1 MTHPNLEEIIPTP
14 APIASIPL
22 RTQARS
28 LSGSGSGTP
37 TPKPSVEIKKQ
48 PTSTSTDITPGAI
61 IRPTPGRTLTSSSS
75 WPNPP
80 DQVYNRFSPGR
91 KAAITAVCSFCGFLA
106 QASSTA
112 ILAAIPEVADTFR
125 TGGPIIDLSNAFFML
140 FMGLSPLFWGPY
152 GQIYGRRCASL
163 TSAILFTIFSAGSA
177 LSPDLVSFF
186 ACRILTA
193 IQGTAF
199 LVIGSACI
207 GDIYHPTERG
217 TALAWFLS
225 GTLAGPAF
233 GPFLGGILVTHASWR
248 HILWMQTGL
257 GGVGVLGIAFLL
269 PETTH
274 YRRCVE
280 LKGLKRREKAGRLW
294 AWMNPTRVV
303 RLYRY
308 PNLMAAGVASASLIW
323 NMYSLLT
330 PIRYVL
336 NPRFHLT
343 SPAQVGLFY
352 LAPGFGYVLGTFGGG
367 RWADRTV
374 RVWIKK
380 RGGQRVP
387 EDRLRSSLP
396 FMGIVIPA
404 CIVVYGWTI
413 EKRVGGIAL
422 PVIVMF
428 IQGVAQL
435 FCFPSLNTYCLDVFQ
450 SRSAE
455 VVAGNYVARYLA
467 AALASAVCLPAIDRV
482 GIGAYSTLS
491 AAFLMAAAA
500 LIWLTAE
507 FGEDWR
513 NKVDEKRRT
522 RRDGARGAVVLVSS
536 KDNAELV

>member
-1 MTHPNLEEIIPTP
+1 MTHPNLEEIITP
-14 APIASIPL
+14 PPPVATATPL
-22 RTQARS
+22 RGSQEEEIDVSDDDKNQA
-28 LSGSGSGTP
+28 TC
-37 TPKPSVEIKKQ
+37 TE
-48 PTSTSTDITPGAI
+48 TDIKPGELTPRA
-61 IRPTPGRTLTSSSS
+61 TMLTTSSS
-75 WPNPP
+75 WPCPP
-80 DQVYNRFSPGR
+80 DQIYNRFSPKR

-106 QASSTA
+106 PASSTA
-112 ILAAIPEVADTFR
+112 ILAAIPEVADTFK
-125 TGGPIIDLSNAFFML
+125 TGGPVIDLSNAFFML

-177 LSPDLVSFF
+177 LAPNLAAFF
-186 ACRILTA
+186 AFRILTA

-248 HILWMQTGL
+248 HVLWLQTGL
-257 GGVGVLGIAFLL
+257 GGVGVLGIALLL

-280 LKGLKRREKAGRLW
+280 LTGLTRGEKGKKLW

-303 RLYRY
+303 RLFRY
-308 PNLMAAGVASASLIW
+308 PNLMAAAVAAASLIW

-343 SPAQVGLFY
+343 SPAEVGLFY

-374 RVWIKK
+374 RIWMKK
-380 RGGQRVP
+380 RNGQRIP

-396 FMGIVIPA
+396 FMGIVIPL
-404 CIVVYGWTI
+404 CIVTYGWTI
-413 EKRVGGIAL
+413 EKRVGGVAL
-422 PVIVMF
+422 PVVVMF
-428 IQGVAQL
+428 LQGVAQL

-491 AAFLMAAAA
+491 AAFLVASAA

-513 NKVDEKRRT
+513 NKVDEKRKAKRKAK
-522 RRDGARGAVVLVSS
+522 RQSQERGPVVVVSA
-536 KDNAELV
+536 KGNEELV

>member
-14 APIASIPL
+14 APTASIPL

-48 PTSTSTDITPGAI
+48 PTSTSTDITPGAT

-80 DQVYNRFSPGR
+80 DQVYSRFSPRR

-106 QASSTA
+106 PASSTA
-112 ILAAIPEVADTFR
+112 ILAAIPEQC
-125 TGGPIIDLSNAFFML
+125 LFML
-140 FMGLSPLFWGPY
+140 FMGLSPLFLGPY

-163 TSAILFTIFSAGSA
+163 TSAILFTIFSVGSA

-217 TALAWFLS
+217 TALAWFLL
-225 GTLAGPAF
+225 GTLGGPAF
-233 GPFLGGILVTHASWR
+233 GPFLGGILVTHALWR

-280 LKGLKRREKAGRLW
+280 LKGLKRR
-294 AWMNPTRVV
+294 MNPTRVV
-303 RLYRY
+303 RLCRY
-308 PNLMAAGVASASLIW
+308 PNLMTA
-323 NMYSLLT
+323 YSLLT

-352 LAPGFGYVLGTFGGG
+352 LAPGFGYVLCTFGGG

-413 EKRVGGIAL
+413 EKRVSGIAL
-422 PVIVMF
+422 PVVVMF
-428 IQGVAQL
+428 VQGVAQL
-435 FCFPSLNTYCLDVFQ
+435 SCFPSLKTYCLDVFL

-491 AAFLMAAAA
+491 AAFLMAAPP
-500 LIWLTAE
+500 
-507 FGEDWR
+507 
-513 NKVDEKRRT
+513 
-522 RRDGARGAVVLVSS
+522 
-536 KDNAELV
+536 

>member
-14 APIASIPL
+14 APTASIPL

-48 PTSTSTDITPGAI
+48 PTSTSTDITPGAT

-80 DQVYNRFSPGR
+80 DQVYSRFSPRR

-106 QASSTA
+106 PASSTA
-112 ILAAIPEVADTFR
+112 ILAAIPK
-125 TGGPIIDLSNAFFML
+125 IN
-140 FMGLSPLFWGPY
+140 
-152 GQIYGRRCASL
+152 QQASL
-163 TSAILFTIFSAGSA
+163 TSAILFTIFSVGSA
-177 LSPDLVSFF
+177 LSPGLVSFF

-217 TALAWFLS
+217 TALAWFLL

-233 GPFLGGILVTHASWR
+233 GPFLGGILVTHALWR

-280 LKGLKRREKAGRLW
+280 LKGLKRR
-294 AWMNPTRVV
+294 
-303 RLYRY
+303 
-308 PNLMAAGVASASLIW
+308 
-323 NMYSLLT
+323 YSLLT

-352 LAPGFGYVLGTFGGG
+352 LAPGFGYVLCTFGGG

-413 EKRVGGIAL
+413 EKRVSGIAL
-422 PVIVMF
+422 PVVVMF
-428 IQGVAQL
+428 VQGVAQL
-435 FCFPSLNTYCLDVFQ
+435 SCFPSLKTYCLDVFL

-491 AAFLMAAAA
+491 AAFLMAAPP
-500 LIWLTAE
+500 
-507 FGEDWR
+507 
-513 NKVDEKRRT
+513 
-522 RRDGARGAVVLVSS
+522 
-536 KDNAELV
+536 